1 MGFYLVAAS
10 CSYSSCGAQT
20 LIAMA
25 SRCGARAME
34 HRLNS
39 CAAWAYGSVAGEIF
53 ADEGS
58 NPRLLQWQADSLP
71 LSH

>member
-1 MGFYLVAAS
+1 
-10 CSYSSCGAQT
+10 
-20 LIAMA
+20 
-25 SRCGARAME
+25 ME

-58 NPRLLQWQADSLP
+58 TPRRLQWQADSLP
-71 LSH
+71 LSHSGSLAV